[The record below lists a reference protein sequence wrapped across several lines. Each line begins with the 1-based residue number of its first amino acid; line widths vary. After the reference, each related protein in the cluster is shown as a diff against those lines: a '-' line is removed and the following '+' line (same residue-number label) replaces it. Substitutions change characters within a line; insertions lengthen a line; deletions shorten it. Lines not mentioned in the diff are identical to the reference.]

1 MMTRSKLPLILILEK
16 DIEYRRLL
24 QVALGKSGFN
34 ILLVSTAGEGIT
46 QSRLTVPD
54 LIILDI
60 DDPELDGYA
69 VLHQLRDC
77 VKSPVI
83 VLSALEGEQDIVRSL
98 ESGADDHI
106 VKPFRTGELI
116 ARLRVAMRRRREEEA
131 PPLRFGALTVDL
143 AARTVWKGNERVRLT
158 PTEYA
163 LLLLFIQNAG
173 KVLTHRYVLEQ
184 LWGPSCAEKT
194 EYLRVFVE
202 HLRKKIGDDP
212 QNPTHVFT
220 VPGIGYG
227 WTMETDPVKPK

>member
-1 MMTRSKLPLILILEK
+1 MMTTSKLPSILVLEE
-16 DIEYRRLL
+16 DIEYRRLF
-24 QVALGKSGFN
+24 QVALGKSGFDIVLAN
-34 ILLVSTAGEGIT
+34 TASEAIAHA
-46 QSRLTVPD
+46 RLTVPD

-60 DDPELDGYA
+60 DNPEEDGFA

-83 VLSALEGEQDIVRSL
+83 VLSALDGEQDIVRSL
-98 ESGADDHI
+98 ESGAVDHI

-116 ARLRVAMRRRREEEA
+116 ARLRVALRRRSEEEA
-131 PPLRFGALTVDL
+131 PPVRFGELTVDL
-143 AARTVWKGNERVRLT
+143 AARIVWNGSERVRLT

-202 HLRKKIGDDP
+202 HLRKKIGDSP